1 MASPFHIP
9 VMLKEAVDS
18 LDCKPSGIY
27 VDGTLGGGGHAFE
40 ILKRTAPGGKLI
52 GMDADEQ
59 ALAEAA
65 RKLEPFGERK
75 TLVRSNFSLLR
86 QVLADL
92 KIHRVNGILLDLG
105 VSSYQL
111 NTAERGFSFTL
122 DAPLDMRMDRRCPL
136 SAYELVNESPEKELA
151 RIIRDYGE
159 ERMARRIA
167 RSIAV
172 RRRVRPIRTT
182 AELAELIVK
191 AMPPDMRHSRI
202 HPATRTFQAIRIAV
216 NDELANLK
224 KTLEDGIDLLLPGGR
239 FSVISFHSL
248 EDRIVKDTFRSW
260 EVGCICSKDIP
271 RCICGR
277 APKVKVLTRR
287 PKSPGDEE
295 LSRNPRARSAKLRTA
310 ERI

>member
-1 MASPFHIP
+1 MEFPFHIP

-40 ILKRTAPGGKLI
+40 ILKRTAPKGLLI

-65 RKLEPFGERK
+65 KRLKPFGERK
-75 TLVRSNFSLLR
+75 ILVRSNFSRLR
-86 QVLADL
+86 EILEEL
-92 KIHRVNGILLDLG
+92 KIHQVNGILLDLG
-105 VSSYQL
+105 VSSHQL
-111 NTAERGFSFTL
+111 DTAERGFSFAL
-122 DAPLDMRMDRRCPL
+122 DAPLDMRIDRSSPVT
-136 SAYELVNESPEKELA
+136 AYELVNESPEKDLA
-151 RIIRDYGE
+151 RVIRDYGE
-159 ERMARRIA
+159 ERMARRIS
-167 RSIAV
+167 RSIAA

-182 AELAELIVK
+182 AELAEVIVK
-191 AMPPDMRHSRI
+191 AMPPEMRHGRI

-224 KTLEDGIDLLLPGGR
+224 KALEDGIDLLVSGGR

-248 EDRIVKDTFRSW
+248 EDRIIKDTFRSW
-260 EVGCICSKDIP
+260 EAGCICPKDIP
-271 RCICGR
+271 YCVCGR
-277 APKVKVLTRR
+277 APKLKILTRK
-287 PKSPGDEE
+287 PKSPGAEE